1 MLASS
6 VLAQP
11 PPYPSLLCNTLL
23 LLACLL
29 GLTFHP
35 HLSVS
40 PEPVCQA
47 SCPLHHGDSPSPGTG
62 LLSVFTGLCGV
73 HVHRHATQH
82 VALRGQRAGF
92 CLPPHGPCG
101 LNLGCHWLMAKPLP
115 TACPLLPH
123 ACCSMHLLTPEKS
136 TQTHLAELV

>member
-73 HVHRHATQH
+73 SMCTDMPHNTWRSEGNEQDLSSSTWTLRIELGVSLAYGQTFTHSLSSASTCLLQHA
-82 VALRGQRAGF
+82 
-92 CLPPHGPCG
+92 PPHPREEYSDS
-101 LNLGCHWLMAKPLP
+101 L
-115 TACPLLPH
+115 
-123 ACCSMHLLTPEKS
+123 S
-136 TQTHLAELV
+136 